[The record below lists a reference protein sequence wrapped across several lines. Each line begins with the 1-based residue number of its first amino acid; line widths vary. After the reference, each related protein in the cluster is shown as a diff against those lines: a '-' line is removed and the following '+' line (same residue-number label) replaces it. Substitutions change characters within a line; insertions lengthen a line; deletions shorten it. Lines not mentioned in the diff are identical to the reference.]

1 MSAAPHDPADSARQ
15 LGYQR
20 PGFAGRYDANRP
32 RPPLAI
38 VDLLLQIAQIPHPD
52 LVVDLGSGTGLSTQI
67 WAGRARRIIGIE
79 PIDEMRRLAE
89 THGVDGIE
97 FRPGVAQ
104 QTGLPDASADVVTCA
119 QAFHHMEPESVL
131 AEVGRIL
138 RPGGVFATYDYD
150 LPPVIQWEA
159 ERAFVA
165 FMGRV
170 RELRTQ
176 HAVENTARVWD
187 KRKHLEQLQ
196 RSAVFRYMRELVL
209 HHREPCGAERWVGF
223 ALSLRDVLPVLE
235 LGLTDAELGLDE
247 FRRVS
252 ERALGAGG
260 LSWHVSYRLR
270 IGLK

>member
-1 MSAAPHDPADSARQ
+1 MPQ
-15 LGYQR
+15 LGYHR
-20 PGFAGRYDANRP
+20 PGFAARYDASRP
-32 RPPLAI
+32 RPPQAI

-52 LVVDLGSGTGLSTQI
+52 LVVDLGSGTGLSTTI
-67 WAGRARRIIGIE
+67 WAGRAKRVIGIE

-89 THGVDGIE
+89 ATRRTDAIE
-97 FRPGVAQ
+97 FRAGVAQ
-104 QTGLPDASADVVTCA
+104 RTGLPDASVDVVTCA

-150 LPPVIQWEA
+150 LPPVIHWEA

-165 FMGRV
+165 FMARV
-170 RELRTQ
+170 GALRTQ
-176 HAVENTARVWD
+176 HAVENTTRVWD

-196 RSAVFRYMRELVL
+196 RSAVFRYMRELVV
-209 HHREPCGAERWVGF
+209 HHREPCGAERWIGF
-223 ALSLRDVLPVLE
+223 ALSLRDVVPVLE
-235 LGLTDAELGLDE
+235 LGLTDAELGLDD

-270 IGLK
+270 IGVK